1 MCFDAFFQ
9 VMDGDLYC
17 TFFLQVLI
25 SSGCVWGH
33 QTHGSVHVSKP
44 PVHAPPSHRRPREE
58 CSEGSRCEIESPA
71 SQHWRGPARAIQ
83 HDLLVASTPLKNISQ
98 LG

>member
-9 VMDGDLYC
+9 VMDGEFVVY
-17 TFFLQVLI
+17 FL
-25 SSGCVWGH
+25 SSSSFDNFRLCLG
-33 QTHGSVHVSKP
+33 TSNHGSFVHVSKP

-83 HDLLVASTPLKNISQ
+83 HDGLVADLPL
-98 LG
+98 